1 MDQATGLRNIRKM
14 NNSASP
20 ASPARVLT
28 VTSGKGGVG
37 KSSLSVNLAVH
48 LRRMGKSVLIFDA
61 DFGLANVEVMF
72 GAIPKYNL
80 SDVIYKGMQ
89 ITDIITRGPMAIDFI
104 SAGSGIAGLNNLTR
118 EQVVY
123 LINCF
128 AYLDTYADYIIID
141 TGAGIS
147 HTVLE
152 FVISSPEVLLVVTPD
167 PSSLTDSY
175 SLIKALY
182 KNPRFNSRDTQIRV
196 VTNKVRST
204 ADGQNTY
211 DKIAT
216 VVDRFLAGRL
226 SYLGM
231 VPTDN
236 AVDFAIRQQKPISIV
251 NQNAISSKAF
261 GIIANNLMTGNNES
275 FIMRRGL
282 KDMIFGFL
290 NRQI

>member
-1 MDQATGLRNIRKM
+1 MDQATGLRNIIKM
-14 NNSASP
+14 NNSAQS
-20 ASPARVLT
+20 AAPARVLT

-48 LRRMGKSVLIFDA
+48 LRRMGKRVLIFDA

-89 ITDIITRGPMAIDFI
+89 ITDIITRGPMDIDFI

-118 EQVVY
+118 DQVVY

-211 DKIAT
+211 EKIST
-216 VVDRFLAGRL
+216 VVDKFLAGRL

-236 AVDFAIRQQKPISIV
+236 AVDSAVRQQKPISIV

-275 FIMRRGL
+275 YIMRRGL